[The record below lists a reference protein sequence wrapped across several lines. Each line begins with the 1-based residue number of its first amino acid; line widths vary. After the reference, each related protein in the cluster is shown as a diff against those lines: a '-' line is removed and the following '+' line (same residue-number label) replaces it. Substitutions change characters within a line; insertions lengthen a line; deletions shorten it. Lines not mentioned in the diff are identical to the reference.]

1 VHRVASRSVLGVQV
15 GESHRILFIRPD
27 HIGDVLLTLPA
38 VAALRRTLP
47 TAHLAYAAPAE
58 AAALADRCPQL
69 DHTLTVRFPPFGRR
83 DAGDVAWRQT
93 ARAEA
98 ARLAGRF
105 DAALVLRPDDPWSG
119 ELVARASIPIRVGFD
134 MPRTR
139 PHLTHVLPVPGSRH
153 VALDGFDLADALLA
167 RLGLGV
173 RTVRLLDPELAL
185 SRDDDEEAIAVLADA
200 AASEPLVVLH
210 PGSGWPL
217 KNWPA
222 RRWRALA
229 AELARRTRSRPVV
242 AGTAAERTLVREVVD
257 GTPAIDLAGR
267 LSLGAL
273 AAVHRRARL
282 VVTTDSGALHLA
294 AAVGAPV
301 VGLFGPGDPFRFA
314 PLAAPDRVRV
324 VRGGLPCSPC
334 GTLEHPPCGA
344 ARNPACVT
352 AIGVEH
358 VLQAA
363 GELLWGRS
371 RARPLWH
378 RRTEPPTAP
387 TSDAP
392 PRGGAPPRRGASGAA
407 GRS

>member
-1 VHRVASRSVLGVQV
+1 MLGAQV
-15 GESHRILFIRPD
+15 GDSPRILFIRPD

-47 TAHLAYAAPAE
+47 TAHLAYAAPAD
-58 AAALADRCPQL
+58 AAALAKRCPQL
-69 DHTLTVRFPPFGRR
+69 DHTVTVPFPPVGRR
-83 DAGDVAWRQT
+83 DPSDLAWRRI

-119 ELVARASIPIRVGFD
+119 ELVADASIRIRVGFD

-153 VALDGFDLADALLA
+153 VALDGFDLADTLLA
-167 RLGLGV
+167 RLGLRV

-185 SRDDDEEAIAVLADA
+185 SRDDDEEATAVLADA

-222 RRWRALA
+222 PRWRALA
-229 AELARRTRSRPVV
+229 AELARKIRTRPIV
-242 AGTAAERTLVREVVD
+242 AGTAAERTLVRQVVD
-257 GTPAIDLAGR
+257 GTPGIDLAGR

-294 AAVGAPV
+294 AAMGAPV

-314 PLAAPDRVRV
+314 PLAARDRLRIVRI
-324 VRGGLPCSPC
+324 GLPCSPC

-344 ARNPACVT
+344 ARNPLCVT
-352 AIGVEH
+352 GIGVER
-358 VLQAA
+358 VLRAA
-363 GELLWGRS
+363 GELLRGCS
-371 RARPLWH
+371 PAPPLWH
-378 RRTEPPTAP
+378 RRTGRPTAP

-392 PRGGAPPRRGASGAA
+392 PRGGAPPPRGAA
-407 GRS
+407 GAARRS